1 MTKLKLPIYLDNQST
16 TPVDPRVV
24 EAMLPFFTD
33 KFGNAHSRTHAF
45 GWESEA
51 AVEKAREQVADAID
65 ADAKEIV
72 FTSGATESNNLAIK
86 GVLRFYKKK
95 KNHLITCLT
104 EHTCVIESARDL
116 MREGIDVTFLGVN
129 REGLI
134 DLEALS
140 EAITERTALVSIMT
154 VNNEIGV
161 IQPVNE
167 IGTICRERGC
177 FFHTDAAQ
185 AIGKMD
191 FDVAA
196 AKADLVSISAH
207 KLYGP
212 KGIGALYVRAKPRVR
227 LEPLFSGGGQEQG
240 LRAGTLPTAL
250 CVGLGQAAAIAMAER
265 EEETKRLLGLRAR
278 LLDGIR
284 ARTEGV
290 TVNGSLDV
298 RAPGN
303 LNLSFAGVNSETL
316 MMELRDLAL
325 STGAACSSASLE
337 PSYVL
342 EALDVEDALARASI
356 RIGLGRFTTGAEIDY
371 AIEAFAEKVE
381 KLRSPGLAQSLEPA
395 AAN

>member
-16 TPVDPRVV
+16 APVDPRVV

-51 AVEKAREQVADAID
+51 AVEKAREQVADAIG

-140 EAITERTALVSIMT
+140 EAITERTALVSIMA

-342 EALDVEDALARASI
+342 EALGVEDALARASI

>member
-24 EAMLPFFTD
+24 EAMLPFFTN

-51 AVEKAREQVADAID
+51 AVEKAREQVADAIG

-140 EAITERTALVSIMT
+140 EAITERTALVSIMA

-284 ARTEGV
+284 TRTEGV

-316 MMELRDLAL
+316 MMELRDLAI

>member
-1 MTKLKLPIYLDNQST
+1 MSKLKLPIYLDYQST

-24 EAMLPFFTD
+24 EAMSPFFTD
-33 KFGNAHSRTHAF
+33 KYGNAHSRTHAF

-51 AVEKAREQVADAID
+51 AVERAREQVADAIG
-65 ADAKEIV
+65 ADANEIV

-86 GVLRFYKKK
+86 GVLRFYEKK

-104 EHTCVIESARDL
+104 EHTCVIKSARDL
-116 MREGIDVTFLGVN
+116 MHEGFNVTLLGVN

-134 DLEALS
+134 DLDALRD
-140 EAITERTALVSIMT
+140 AITEKTALVSIMT

-161 IQPVNE
+161 IQPVEE
-167 IGTICRERGC
+167 IGAICRERGC

-185 AIGKMD
+185 AIGKVA
-191 FDVAA
+191 FDVERT
-196 AKADLVSISAH
+196 KADLVSISAH
-207 KLYGP
+207 KTYGP

-227 LEPLFSGGGQEQG
+227 LEPMFSGGGQEGG
-240 LRAGTLPTAL
+240 LRAGTLPTVL
-250 CVGLGQAAAIAMAER
+250 CVGLGQAMVIAMVER
-265 EEETKRLLGLRAR
+265 EEETKRLLGLRAC

-284 ARTEGV
+284 ARIEGV
-290 TVNGSLDV
+290 TVNGSLDA
-298 RAPGN
+298 RAPNN

-342 EALDVEDALARASI
+342 EALGVEDVLALSSI
-356 RIGLGRFTTGAEIDY
+356 RIGLGRFTTQAEIDY
-371 AIEAFAEKVE
+371 AIDAFSEKVE
-381 KLRSPGLAQSLEPA
+381 KLRTHRTAQRPESVTA
-395 AAN
+395 S

>member
-51 AVEKAREQVADAID
+51 AVEKAREQVADAIG

-140 EAITERTALVSIMT
+140 EAITERTALVSIMA

-342 EALDVEDALARASI
+342 EALGVEDALARASI
-356 RIGLGRFTTGAEIDY
+356 RIGLGRFTTVAEIDY

>member
-24 EAMLPFFTD
+24 EAMLLFFTD

-51 AVEKAREQVADAID
+51 AVEKAREQVADAIG

-140 EAITERTALVSIMT
+140 EAITERTALVSIMA

-290 TVNGSLDV
+290 TVNGSLDA

-337 PSYVL
+337 SSYVL
-342 EALDVEDALARASI
+342 EALGVEDALARASI

>member
-51 AVEKAREQVADAID
+51 AVEKSREQVADAIG
-65 ADAKEIV
+65 ADAKDIV

-140 EAITERTALVSIMT
+140 EAITERTALVSIMA

-196 AKADLVSISAH
+196 AKAALVSISAH

-284 ARTEGV
+284 AHTEGV

-342 EALDVEDALARASI
+342 EALGVEDALARASI

>member
-1 MTKLKLPIYLDNQST
+1 MTKPKLPIYLDNQST
-16 TPVDPRVV
+16 TPVDPRVI
-24 EAMLPFFTD
+24 EAMLPFFAD

-51 AVEKAREQVADAID
+51 AVEKAREQVADAIG

-116 MREGIDVTFLGVN
+116 MREGVDVTFLGVD

-134 DLEALS
+134 DLEELS
-140 EAITERTALVSIMT
+140 KAITEKTALVSIMA

-167 IGTICRERGC
+167 IGAICRARGC

-191 FDVAA
+191 FNVEAA
-196 AKADLVSISAH
+196 NADLVSISAH

-212 KGIGALYVRAKPRVR
+212 KGIGALYVRARPRVR

-250 CVGLGQAAAIAMAER
+250 CVGLGQAVAIAMAER
-265 EEETKRLLGLRAR
+265 EEETERLLGLRAR

-290 TVNGSLDV
+290 TVNGSLDA

-325 STGAACSSASLE
+325 STGAACSSASHE

-342 EALDVEDALARASI
+342 EALGVEDALARASI
-356 RIGLGRFTTGAEIDY
+356 RIGLGRFTTEAEIDY
-371 AIEAFAEKVE
+371 AIEAFAEKLK
-381 KLRSPGLAQSLEPA
+381 KLRSPMVGQGLEPA
-395 AAN
+395 AVS

>member
-116 MREGIDVTFLGVN
+116 TREGIDVTFLGVN